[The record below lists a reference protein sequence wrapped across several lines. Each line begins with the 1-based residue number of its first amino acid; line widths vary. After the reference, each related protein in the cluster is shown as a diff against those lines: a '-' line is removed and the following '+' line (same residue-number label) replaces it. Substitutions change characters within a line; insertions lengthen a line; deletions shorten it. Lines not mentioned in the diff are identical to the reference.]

1 MLDLK
6 LVLIGGGN
14 MGEAL
19 LRSVLSAGV
28 FGNAKAGASRVSVV
42 DVSTKLLDAI
52 HRDHKVNVT
61 TDAKSV
67 VPDADVLLLA
77 VKPFVLADVLDD
89 LRDIVRGDQLI
100 LSIVAGVEGE
110 FVRDRLGK
118 NNPVVRAM
126 PNIAATVGESA
137 SALAKVA
144 PATDEHLSIAEEILG
159 AAGNVVRVEENH
171 LDAVTGLSGS
181 GPAYVYTVIEAL
193 SDGGVRMG
201 LTREVARQLATQTVL
216 GAARLVHESGEHPA
230 VLRDRVTTPG
240 GTTIAGLQAL
250 EESGLRAALMGAVE
264 AATRR
269 SRELGETK

>member
-1 MLDLK
+1 
-6 LVLIGGGN
+6 